1 MKPFLHTEG
10 LAVGYNGRPL
20 LEEVCL
26 AVRRGEILTLIGP
39 NGAGK
44 STILKTIARQ
54 LTPIR
59 GTVYL
64 DGDSVWGMP
73 EGELA
78 KRLALVTTGRVD
90 PELMTC
96 LDVVE
101 TGRYPYTGRLGILSR
116 EDRRIAA
123 EALAQ
128 VGGEALAERPFAC
141 ISDGQRQRILLARA
155 LCQQPDVIV
164 LDEPTSY
171 LDIRHKLE
179 LLNLLKRL
187 VHQKQLAVVMSLHEL
202 DLAQRVSDTV
212 VCVNGS
218 CIERCGTP
226 EAIFTADYIRRL
238 YGLTGGSYEPVFG
251 SVELEA
257 VPGPPRVFVIGGG
270 AAVCRCTG
278 GFSGRALPLPRAFW
292 RRMTW
297 IIPPRR
303 RWPPV
308 WWRRRPMRR
317 SALRRWKRP
326 NKRSAPVKVR
336 CVRCRSSAR

>member
-171 LDIRHKLE
+171 LDIRHKL
-179 LLNLLKRL
+179 
-187 VHQKQLAVVMSLHEL
+187 
-202 DLAQRVSDTV
+202 
-212 VCVNGS
+212 
-218 CIERCGTP
+218 
-226 EAIFTADYIRRL
+226 
-238 YGLTGGSYEPVFG
+238 
-251 SVELEA
+251 
-257 VPGPPRVFVIGGG
+257 
-270 AAVCRCTG
+270 
-278 GFSGRALPLPRAFW
+278 
-292 RRMTW
+292 
-297 IIPPRR
+297 
-303 RWPPV
+303 
-308 WWRRRPMRR
+308 
-317 SALRRWKRP
+317 
-326 NKRSAPVKVR
+326 
-336 CVRCRSSAR
+336 

>member
-64 DGDSVWGMP
+64 DGDSVWGMQ

-155 LCQQPDVIV
+155 LCAAGELLV
-164 LDEPTSY
+164 LDEPVTGLDPAAAQDLYRTLDYLNKKEGIAIIMVTHDLHSALPYATAILHAGHGSWFYGDTASY
-171 LDIRHKLE
+171 LASPCG
-179 LLNLLKRL
+179 KRF
-187 VHQKQLAVVMSLHEL
+187 
-202 DLAQRVSDTV
+202 
-212 VCVNGS
+212 G
-218 CIERCGTP
+218 G
-226 EAIFTADYIRRL
+226 EA
-238 YGLTGGSYEPVFG
+238 
-251 SVELEA
+251 
-257 VPGPPRVFVIGGG
+257 
-270 AAVCRCTG
+270 
-278 GFSGRALPLPRAFW
+278 
-292 RRMTW
+292 
-297 IIPPRR
+297 
-303 RWPPV
+303 
-308 WWRRRPMRR
+308 
-317 SALRRWKRP
+317 
-326 NKRSAPVKVR
+326 
-336 CVRCRSSAR
+336 